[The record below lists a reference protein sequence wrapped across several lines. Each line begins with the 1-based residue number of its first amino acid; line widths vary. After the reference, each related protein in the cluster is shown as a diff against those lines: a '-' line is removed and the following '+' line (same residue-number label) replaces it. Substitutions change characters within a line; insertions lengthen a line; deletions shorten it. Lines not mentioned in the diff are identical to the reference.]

1 MTQETVPTL
10 FVYCDVV
17 EHVVVEDVMAPLHCI
32 VDISR
37 KKSYGR
43 MHQVL
48 NPPVYVP
55 VQKKYFDT
63 IEINIMIDTGDVVK
77 FVHGKSVAVLEFK
90 RIGLLDKVI

>member
-1 MTQETVPTL
+1 
-10 FVYCDVV
+10 
-17 EHVVVEDVMAPLHCI
+17 MAPLLRI
-32 VDISR
+32 VDMRR

-48 NPPVYVP
+48 HPPGYVP
-55 VQKKYFDT
+55 VQKKHFDT
-63 IEINIMIDTGDVVK
+63 IEINIMTDTGDVVP